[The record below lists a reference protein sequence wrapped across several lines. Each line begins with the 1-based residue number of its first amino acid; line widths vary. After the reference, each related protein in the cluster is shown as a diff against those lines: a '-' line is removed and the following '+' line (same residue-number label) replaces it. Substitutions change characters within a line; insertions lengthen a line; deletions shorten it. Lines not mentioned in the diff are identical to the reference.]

1 MHLATQEKSPI
12 QAPGIKDLVKA
23 FLDSQDVRQSSRDT
37 YGRQLKPFLEWI
49 EREERHNLTR
59 QDILNFKDHLR
70 EKELSPFT
78 VNGYLIVVKK
88 FFKWAESEGLC
99 KNVAR
104 DIKGARRARGFMKDP
119 LTVEDV
125 SSLLGSIDRSTIEGK
140 RDYALVNLLI
150 RTGLRTIEVIRA
162 DVGDIRQT
170 SGETVLSVQGKGRD
184 EKDEIVILTPP
195 SLGPIRDYLAARG
208 PLKNTDP
215 LFSGQSNR
223 NTSGRFITRSLRR
236 IIKARFRAA
245 GITSSRLTSHS
256 LRHTAVTLALVGGAS
271 LQEAQAL
278 ARHSSITTTQ
288 VYAHN
293 IDRMGNAAEKKI
305 DAMLAGVA

>member
-1 MHLATQEKSPI
+1 MNLATQERNPI
-12 QAPGIKDLVKA
+12 QAREIKDLVTA

-37 YGRQLKPFLEWI
+37 YGRQLRPFLEWV
-49 EREERHNLTR
+49 EREEKHNFTR
-59 QDILNFKDHLR
+59 RDILNYKDHLR

-78 VNGYLIVVKK
+78 INGYLIVVKK
-88 FFKWAESEGLC
+88 FFRWAASEGFC
-99 KNVAR
+99 KNVAG
-104 DIKGARRARGFMKDP
+104 DIKGVRRARGFMKDP

-125 SSLLGSIDRSTIEGK
+125 ASLLGNIDRSTLEGK

-150 RTGLRTIEVIRA
+150 RTGLRTIETIRA

-184 EKDEIVILTPP
+184 EKDEMVILTPP
-195 SLGPIRDYLAARG
+195 SLDPIRDYLAARG

-215 LFSGQSNR
+215 LFSGVSNR
-223 NTSGRFITRSLRR
+223 NTRGRLITRSLRR

-256 LRHTAVTLALVGGAS
+256 LRHTAVTLALLGGAS
-271 LQEAQAL
+271 LQEVQAL
-278 ARHSSITTTQ
+278 ARHASITTTQ

-305 DAMLAGVA
+305 DAMLEGVA